1 MGNGLPDEVTAHY
14 ADGYEAERLARGQG
28 QIELARTQELLQ
40 RFLPP
45 LPAVVLDVGG
55 GPGRYAL
62 WLARL
67 GYTVHLIDALPLHV
81 ELARQ
86 ASAAQPEAPLASAA
100 VGDARTLE
108 WGDASADAVLLMGP
122 LYHLTERADRIGAL
136 SEARRVLRPG
146 GVALAIGVSRFAS
159 TLDGLRNG
167 LFADPEFERIVE
179 GDLRDGQ
186 HRNPTNH
193 PNYFTT
199 AYFHLPEELQG
210 DIEAAGLRHE
220 ATLAVEGPAWL
231 ISRAFGDWDDAG
243 HRAQV
248 LAAVR
253 RIEREPTLLGVSAHL
268 LAVARKERAADE

>member
-1 MGNGLPDEVTAHY
+1 MGNGLPDEVTTHY
-14 ADGYEAERLARGQG
+14 ADGYEAERLTRGQG
-28 QIELARTQELLQ
+28 QIELARTQELLR

-45 LPAVVLDVGG
+45 PPAIVLDVGG

-67 GYTVHLIDALPLHV
+67 GYTVHLIDALPLHI

-86 ASAAQPEAPLASAA
+86 ASAAQCDAPLASAA

-108 WGDASADAVLLMGP
+108 WRDESADAVLLMGP
-122 LYHLTERADRIGAL
+122 LYHLTKRIDRIMTL
-136 SEARRVLRPG
+136 REVRRVLRPG
-146 GVALAIGVSRFAS
+146 GVALAAGISRFAS
-159 TLDGLRNG
+159 TMDGLRIG

-186 HRNPTNH
+186 HGNPTNH
-193 PNYFTT
+193 PDYFTT
-199 AYFHLPEELQG
+199 AYFHLPDELHG
-210 DIEAAGLRHE
+210 EVEAAGLRHE

-231 ISRAFGDWDDAG
+231 IPRAYEDWNDAA
-243 HRAQV
+243 HRERV

-253 RIEREPTLLGVSAHL
+253 RIEREPSLLGVSSHL
-268 LAVARKERAADE
+268 LAVARKET